1 MTFHNF
7 LARSSPMVVLV
18 NDGVIS
24 VVECE
29 ESSNGCSSF
38 FEGRFLLFERR
49 YVEFD
54 YDATASITFIH
65 CGTHST
71 DVFFK

>member
-1 MTFHNF
+1 
-7 LARSSPMVVLV
+7 MVILV

-24 VVECE
+24 VVECD
-29 ESSNGCSSF
+29 ESSNGCLSF
-38 FEGRFLLFERR
+38 FEGRFLLLLFERR

-54 YDATASITFIH
+54 YDATASIAFIN

-71 DVFFK
+71 DVFFE